1 MNNLEKIKEINPKL
15 YEQIKLKYITNAQ
28 GLKTQLDIFPSESIE
43 KNFSND
49 TSLEEFIQF
58 LKRYELVNEAQKQA
72 QETLENAQKLL
83 KIAEKIGRTSVN
95 ELFSLLEK
103 DA

>member
-1 MNNLEKIKEINPKL
+1 MNNLVKIKEINPKL

-72 QETLENAQKLL
+72 QESLENAQKLL

>member
-28 GLKTQLDIFPSESIE
+28 GLKTHLDIFPSESIE

-72 QETLENAQKLL
+72 QDSLENAQKLL